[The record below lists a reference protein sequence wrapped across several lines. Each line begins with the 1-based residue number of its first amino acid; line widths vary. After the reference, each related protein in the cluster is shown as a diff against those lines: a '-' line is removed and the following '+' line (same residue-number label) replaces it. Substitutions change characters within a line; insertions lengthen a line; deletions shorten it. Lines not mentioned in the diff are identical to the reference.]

1 MFAIV
6 ANRIAVTEE
15 KIKQSLAECFLHKT
29 HPPQPGNLEKA
40 ESG

>member
-6 ANRIAVTEE
+6 ANSIAVKEE

-29 HPPQPGNLEKA
+29 DPPQPRNLEKGY
-40 ESG
+40 SG